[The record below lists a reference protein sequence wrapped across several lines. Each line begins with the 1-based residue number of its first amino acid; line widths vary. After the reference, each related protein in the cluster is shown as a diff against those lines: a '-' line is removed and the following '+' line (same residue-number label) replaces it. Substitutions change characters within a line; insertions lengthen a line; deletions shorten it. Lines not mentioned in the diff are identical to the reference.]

1 MLALLAA
8 LVVVNGPL
16 PQTPQPP
23 ALPSLAPLTEKL
35 KPLVVSIQTTQ
46 SVSSSDDDESP
57 DFFHRFFG
65 GPGEKAERRRSLGS
79 GFIISADGHVVTN
92 YHVVKGATDV
102 AIKLDD
108 GREFKADVMG
118 RDSKTDVALL
128 RMRKA
133 PRNLP
138 VARLGDSD
146 KLKVG
151 DWIIAIGNPF
161 GLGHTV
167 TAGIVSAKER
177 FFGAGPYDDFIQ
189 TDASINP
196 GNSGGPLFNS
206 QGEVVGVSAAII
218 QGGQGIGFAI
228 PINIVKTVV
237 NQLETKGA
245 VTRGWIGVDIQE
257 VTPELAAAFKL
268 DKSEGALIA
277 DVDKAGPAAKV
288 GIQPGDVITSWAG
301 KAVREA
307 NRLPLL
313 VAETPPGNRVRV
325 ELVRRGQRKSFDV
338 SVATLHDASDE
349 RENVSGRESSAVPPA
364 DRRHGGRLGIQAHDL
379 TPEVARRLGISGT
392 KSGVL
397 VLGVAPGG
405 AAEGVL
411 DAGDVIVEAD
421 GKPIA
426 ATAALTSVVEQK
438 KSGEVLLLRVRRSKQ
453 TVFAA
458 VRLR

>member
-1 MLALLAA
+1 MLAL
-8 LVVVNGPL
+8 VWNGPV
-16 PQTPQPP
+16 PETPQPP
-23 ALPSLAPLTEKL
+23 PLPSLAPLTEKL

-46 SVSSSDDDESP
+46 AAGSDDEDSP

-65 GPGEKAERRRSLGS
+65 GPEEHNERRRSLGS
-79 GFIISADGHVVTN
+79 GFIISADGHVITN

-108 GREFKADVMG
+108 GREFKADVIG

-138 VARLGDSD
+138 IARLGDSD
-146 KLKVG
+146 KLRVG

-196 GNSGGPLFNS
+196 GNSGGPLFNT

-228 PINIVKTVV
+228 PINIVKRVV
-237 NQLETKGA
+237 QQLESKGA

-257 VTPELAAAFKL
+257 MTPDLAQALKMER
-268 DKSEGALIA
+268 SEGALIA
-277 DVDKAGPAAKV
+277 QVEKSGPASKAG
-288 GIQPGDVITSWAG
+288 IEPGDVIMSWGG
-301 KAVREA
+301 KPVHEA

-313 VAETPPGNRVRV
+313 VAETAPASKVGVDV
-325 ELVRRGQRKSFDV
+325 MRRGQRKTV
-338 SVATLHDASDE
+338 QVVVGTLNEPNDE
-349 RENVSGRESSAVPPA
+349 RENVVGRESAVPPS

-379 TPEVARRLGISGT
+379 TPEVARRLGINNVRT
-392 KSGVL
+392 GVL

-411 DAGDVIVEAD
+411 DSGDVIVEAD
-421 GKPIA
+421 GR
-426 ATAALTSVVEQK
+426 TMGTTGALSALVDQK
-438 KSGEVLLLRVRRSKQ
+438 KSGDVVLLRVRRAKQ
-453 TVFAA
+453 LVFAA

>member
-1 MLALLAA
+1 MLAFVLA
-8 LVVVNGPL
+8 LVWNGPL
-16 PQTPQPP
+16 PESPQSP

-46 SVSSSDDDESP
+46 AAGGDDDEGP

-65 GPGEKAERRRSLGS
+65 GPEERSERRRSLGS
-79 GFIISADGHVVTN
+79 GFIISADGHCITN

-102 AIKLDD
+102 TIKLDD
-108 GREFKADVMG
+108 GREFKADVIG

-138 VARLGDSD
+138 IARLGDSD
-146 KLKVG
+146 KLRVG

-196 GNSGGPLFNS
+196 GNSGGPLFNA

-228 PINIVKTVV
+228 PINIVKRVV
-237 NQLETKGA
+237 QQLEAKGA

-257 VTPELAAAFKL
+257 MTPDLAQAFKL
-268 DKSEGALIA
+268 ERSDGALIA
-277 DVDKAGPAAKV
+277 QVERGGPASKAG
-288 GIQPGDVITSWAG
+288 IEPGDVIVSWGG
-301 KAVREA
+301 KPVREA

-313 VAETPPGNRVRV
+313 VAETVPGNKVNVDVMRKGQKRSAQV
-325 ELVRRGQRKSFDV
+325 LVG
-338 SVATLHDASDE
+338 TLHEANDE
-349 RENVSGRESSAVPPA
+349 RENVVGREAAVVPPS

-379 TPEVARRLGISGT
+379 TPEVARRLGISGVKT
-392 KSGVL
+392 GVL

-411 DAGDVIVEAD
+411 DSGDVIVEAD
-421 GKPIA
+421 GR
-426 ATAALTSVVEQK
+426 TVTTTGALSAMVDQK
-438 KSGEVLLLRVRRSKQ
+438 KSGDVVLLRVRRSKQ
-453 TVFAA
+453 LVFAA
-458 VRLR
+458 VRLH